1 VTIPS
6 TIAGL
11 PVTAIATNAF
21 YNCWSLTNVTIGNNV
36 KAIGDYAFEGCE
48 GLTSLTIPNG
58 VGSIG
63 DSAFSQCT
71 RLASV
76 TIANSI
82 TNIGD
87 FAFAACTSL
96 TAITVAALNP
106 VYSSLNGV
114 LFDKGQTTLMQC
126 PGGTTGSYAIPN
138 TVTSILYSAFNGCAR
153 LTNIA
158 IPNSVTSIG
167 DNAFGGCTGLASVTI
182 PDSVIHL
189 GNGAFAG
196 CSSLANATVGCNI
209 AASAFAYC
217 QSLTDVTIGQ
227 SVTIIGDSAFWYC
240 TSLMGIHFNGTPPAL
255 VGGNMFWPDYGATI
269 YFLPGTAGWGPPFGG
284 RPIDFWV
291 LPYPVIL
298 TTAPR
303 FGIQTNR
310 FGFIISWATNVP
322 VVVEAC
328 TSLANPAWS
337 PVATNTLAGGWSYF
351 SDAAWTK
358 YPARFY
364 RVRSP

>member
-1 VTIPS
+1 LGLKVFDADPATAYYLPGTTGWGAFATSAGIPTAPYAGIAGDFAYIVTGTAASILGYTGTNQMVTIPS

-21 YNCWSLTNVTIGNNV
+21 YNCWNLSNVTIGNNV
-36 KAIGDYAFEGCE
+36 KAIGKYAFEGCE
-48 GLTSLTIPNG
+48 GLTSVTIPNG
-58 VGSIG
+58 VSSIG

-71 RLASV
+71 SLTSV
-76 TIANSI
+76 TIANSV

-114 LFDKGQTTLMQC
+114 LFDKGQTTLLQC

-138 TVTSILYSAFNGCAR
+138 TVTKILYSAFNGCAR

-158 IPNSVTSIG
+158 IPNSVTGIG

-196 CSSLANATVGCNI
+196 CSSLTNATIGCNI

-227 SVTIIGDSAFWYC
+227 SVTTIGDSAFWRC
-240 TSLMGIHFNGTPPAL
+240 TSLMGIDGQL
-255 VGGNMFWPDYGATI
+255 GVVW
-269 YFLPGTAGWGPPFGG
+269 
-284 RPIDFWV
+284 
-291 LPYPVIL
+291 VIL
-298 TTAPR
+298 CA
-303 FGIQTNR
+303 FWG
-310 FGFIISWATNVP
+310 SA
-322 VVVEAC
+322 
-328 TSLANPAWS
+328 AN
-337 PVATNTLAGGWSYF
+337 
-351 SDAAWTK
+351 
-358 YPARFY
+358 
-364 RVRSP
+364 